1 MYLFIILSKVMLKGY
16 LKYLKYFNSEAFF
29 RSSAIVGISSELV
42 RISSELVEISS
53 ELVSTKKELK

>member
-1 MYLFIILSKVMLKGY
+1 MLKGH

-53 ELVSTKKELK
+53 ELVCIRFEIFSTILE